1 MNFEKI
7 MNKSLAICKINW
19 WIGLIYLNFLLWW
32 INWTDLPVD
41 GWWINQPN
49 SRYVTKPNPNLKTY
63 KSKEGRDKKRKV
75 EWLKT
80 RFRNGD
86 GVARNHNQF
95 SSVQISISHSLLSSK
110 RKGNIISFW
119 ECECECIYLWFMIN
133 KAESI
138 ASHDS
143 CSCPQWQWVR
153 SKHCFPIAVLDF
165 VYFFFSFLSVA
176 LI

>member
-95 SSVQISISHSLLSSK
+95 SSVQISISHSLLSYK
-110 RKGNIISFW
+110 RKREEYYEHVNVNTNGFVYDKRSRKHCLAWLLF
-119 ECECECIYLWFMIN
+119 LSSMTM
-133 KAESI
+133 S
-138 ASHDS
+138 
-143 CSCPQWQWVR
+143 QR
-153 SKHCFPIAVLDF
+153 SKHCFPIAGLDI
-165 VYFFFSFLSVA
+165 VYFFSFLSVS